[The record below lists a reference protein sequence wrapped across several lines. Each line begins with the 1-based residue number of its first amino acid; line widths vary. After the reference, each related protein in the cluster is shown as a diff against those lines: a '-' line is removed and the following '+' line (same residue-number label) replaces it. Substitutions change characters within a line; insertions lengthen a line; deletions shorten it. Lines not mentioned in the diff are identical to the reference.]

1 MRALS
6 TPCRLGPALAVTAL
20 TLVALPIPRVDA
32 QTAGQAPPAA
42 SGQAPAEH
50 PLPEITP
57 SMSRE
62 ERLRLLRAHVW
73 EVQAV
78 RVRGS
83 LRIDGRLDD
92 EAWQAAPAVSEF
104 YQRERYEGLP
114 ATERTE
120 VRVLYDDDYLYV
132 GFRCFDSRPERVRA
146 RAIFRD
152 ESGGADDLV
161 AIMVDAYHDHRSAI
175 QFVSNAN
182 GLMEDLLQTGENEST
197 RNHNFDTVWLARGSR
212 MPHGFDVEFAIP
224 FKSLRFEPPADGEPL
239 TMGIGFKR
247 NIPRKNEE
255 VYWPFV
261 PNDSTWYRPA
271 ELGHLRGLRD
281 VRPGRNLQVR
291 PYGLA
296 GTIRDFTGGLGAVRR
311 DAGLDVK
318 WGVTTGLT
326 ADFTVNTD
334 FAQEEVDTQ
343 QINFTR
349 FSLFFPEKRQFFLEN
364 EQMFRFGLPQQAE
377 LVFTR
382 RIGLSDTGDM
392 VPILAGAR
400 LAGREGRTTVG
411 ALVMQTDAA
420 GTLPSENFAV
430 VRVRRDVFTRSSL
443 GAVVTNRAGG
453 GRVNRAFGADANFF
467 VKDVWF
473 VQGWVAAVDGT
484 TTPADATAAYGRVAY
499 DRDRLGASYTY
510 LDVGAGFDPGVGFVR
525 RRDLRRHTA
534 DWRWSPRPRS
544 ALVRQFDV
552 TASLDYLT
560 TRANV
565 LETRE
570 RQAAFKTNF
579 ETGDA
584 VTASFT
590 DTLEALDRP
599 FRLRS
604 NVTIPV
610 GTYRFR
616 STSFRLDTFR
626 RRHATLNLTYTTGG
640 FWTGTRDTLSIR
652 ANYRMA
658 TRFGVSVNYDINWV
672 DLPQGPF
679 VTHLASS
686 RVQVALRNDL
696 AVQGL
701 FQYNRDTQQLA
712 TNLRFNWILK
722 PGSELY
728 VVYNELDHWWA
739 GFAPKNRSV
748 VVKMNYLF
756 AL

>member
-1 MRALS
+1 M
-6 TPCRLGPALAVTAL
+6 P
-20 TLVALPIPRVDA
+20 D
-32 QTAGQAPPAA
+32 
-42 SGQAPAEH
+42 
-50 PLPEITP
+50 ITP

-62 ERLRLLRAHVW
+62 ERVRLLRAHTWDV
-73 EVQAV
+73 VAV
-78 RVRGS
+78 PVRGA
-83 LRIDGRLDD
+83 LRVDGRLED
-92 EAWQAAPAVSEF
+92 EAWQAAPVVAEF

-132 GFRCFDSRPERVRA
+132 GFRCFDSHPELVRA

-161 AIMVDAYHDHRSAI
+161 SVMIDAYHDHRSAI

-182 GLMEDLLQTGENEST
+182 GLMEELLQTGESEST
-197 RNHNFDTVWLARGSR
+197 RNHNFDTVWFARGSR
-212 MPHGFDVEFAIP
+212 MPHGFDVELAIP
-224 FKSLRFEPPADGEPL
+224 FKSLRFEPPPDGEPL

-271 ELGHLRGLRD
+271 ELGHLRQLRE
-281 VRPGRNLQVR
+281 VRPGRNLQLR
-291 PYGLA
+291 PYGLVGGTRDA
-296 GTIRDFTGGLGAVRR
+296 GGGPAEARR
-311 DAGLDVK
+311 EAGLDVK

-364 EQMFRFGLPQQAE
+364 EQMFRFGLSQQAD

-382 RIGLSDTGDM
+382 RIGLSDAGEI

-400 LAGREGRTTVG
+400 LAGREGRTTIG
-411 ALVMQTDAA
+411 ALAMQTDAFGA
-420 GTLPSENFAV
+420 LPSESFAV
-430 VRVRRDVFTRSSL
+430 VRVRRDVFARSSL
-443 GAVVTNRAGG
+443 GAVFTNRAGG
-453 GRVNRAFGADANFF
+453 GRFNRALGADANFF
-467 VKDVWF
+467 FKDVWF
-473 VQGWVAAVDGT
+473 VQGWMATV
-484 TTPADATAAYGRVAY
+484 DATTKPDAASAAYGRFAY
-499 DRDRLGASYTY
+499 DRDRLGASYSY
-510 LDVGAGFDPGVGFVR
+510 LDIGAGFDPGVGFVL
-525 RRDLRRHTA
+525 RRDLRRHSA

-560 TRANV
+560 NRANL

-570 RQAAFKTNF
+570 RQASFKTNF

-584 VTASFT
+584 ASATFT

-599 FRLRS
+599 FRLRPD
-604 NVTIPV
+604 VVIPV

-626 RRHATLNLTYTTGG
+626 RRHATLNLGYTTGG
-640 FWTGTRDTLSIR
+640 FWTGTRSTLSVKT
-652 ANYRMA
+652 NYRMT
-658 TRFGVSVNYDINWV
+658 TRFGLSFNYDINWV
-672 DLPQGPF
+672 DLPQGAF
-679 VTHLASS
+679 TTHLAAS
-686 RVQVALRNDL
+686 RVQVAFRNDL

-701 FQYNRDTQQLA
+701 FQYNRDTQQLS
-712 TNLRFNWILK
+712 TNVRFNWILK

-728 VVYNELDHWWA
+728 VVYNELDRWWA
-739 GFAPKNRSV
+739 GFTPRNRSL